1 MLEFSFEA
9 AIWVYQGKAK
19 IYFVTV
25 PEDIAT
31 SIKAFVAGPRR
42 GWGAVRVTVRIGE
55 TCWRT
60 SMFPMSAQKT
70 YILPIKAEV
79 RKVENL
85 AEGSCPS
92 ICLMAE
98 PDLI

>member
-9 AIWVYQGKAK
+9 AIWIYQGKSK
-19 IYFVTV
+19 IHFVTV

-42 GWGAVRVTVRIGE
+42 GWGAVRVSVRIGK
-55 TCWRT
+55 TYWRT
-60 SMFPMSAQKT
+60 SMFPMRSQQT
-70 YILPIKAEV
+70 YILPIKAEI
-79 RKVENL
+79 RKAENL